1 MDPEAGMAGW
11 GFSTSPVSTIR
22 ERNGEAVLTPS
33 DVPAGD
39 RRPARSR
46 RRRILKIAGSLL
58 LGVLATAL
66 VAAAFIRVP
75 YVIISPGDA
84 TALDSHVVTISGPS
98 TYPHG
103 QRLVFL
109 TVQVTNQD
117 PNLYRYLFAKLD
129 STVSVQKKQDVIGC
143 ASYAAN
149 ARLNDLLMRD
159 SQDTA
164 KEVALTRL
172 GYPVTHLSDQV
183 VIADVECGGPSDHHL
198 QLGDLVTAVDGHPV
212 SRADD
217 VRPLVLAH
225 RPGDLVHL
233 TVRRGGEDL
242 TIAVRAGHSG
252 RSAFLGI
259 VTQTLGSW
267 RFPFAIKIDTQ
278 RVSGPSA
285 GLAFTLAII
294 DDLTPGDLTAGRR
307 IAVTG
312 TIEPDGSIGP
322 VGGVAQKAIT
332 AERNG
337 ASALIVPVDE
347 ANDARSHAGH
357 VRVFAVRT
365 INDALAALRRL
376 GGAPLPTPAPSTVPA
391 GQ

>member
-1 MDPEAGMAGW
+1 MITAP
-11 GFSTSPVSTIR
+11 
-22 ERNGEAVLTPS
+22 
-33 DVPAGD
+33 DVPAAARG
-39 RRPARSR
+39 PARSR
-46 RRRILKIAGSLL
+46 RRRILTVVGSLL

-84 TALDSHVVTISGPS
+84 TALDTHVVTISGPS
-98 TYPHG
+98 TYPHA
-103 QRLVFL
+103 QRLLFL

-117 PNLYRYLFAKLD
+117 PNLYRYLFATLD

-149 ARLNDLLMRD
+149 ARLDDLLMRD

-172 GYPVTHLSDQV
+172 GYPVTHLGDQV

-225 RPGDLVHL
+225 RPGDVVHL
-233 TVRRGGEDL
+233 TVRRGSENL

-312 TIEPDGSIGP
+312 TIEPDGTIGP

-337 ASALIVPVDE
+337 AAALIVPVDE

-365 INDALAALRRL
+365 INDALAALHQL